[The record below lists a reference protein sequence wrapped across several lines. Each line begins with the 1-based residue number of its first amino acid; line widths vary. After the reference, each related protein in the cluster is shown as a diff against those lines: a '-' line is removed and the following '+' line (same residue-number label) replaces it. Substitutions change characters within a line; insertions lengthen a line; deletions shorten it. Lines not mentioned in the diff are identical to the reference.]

1 MLELLV
7 IVGSTRHGRRGRI
20 IADWFMDRARRLGRE
35 HWTLVDLAE
44 LRLPCLDFEYLADI
58 EPHPVEAVN
67 QWKALVGH
75 SDGFVWVTP
84 EYNHGYPAPLKNAL
98 DHVYDEWHR
107 KPVGIVSYGWAAGGA
122 RAAEQLRLVACE
134 LHMAPIQAALLI
146 PSVQRRPLDNPA
158 VGLRDSQEQVAILV
172 NELIWWAATLKQGR
186 ERSLAEL
193 TAR

>member
-1 MLELLV
+1 MLEFLV
-7 IVGSTRHGRRGRI
+7 IVGSTRRGRRGRV
-20 IADWFMDRARRLGRE
+20 IADWFMDHACRLGRA

-44 LRLPCLDFEYLADI
+44 LRLPCLDFEYVSSSD

-67 QWKALVGH
+67 QWKALVGD

-107 KPVGIVSYGWAAGGA
+107 KPVAIVSYGGAAGGA

-134 LHMAPIQAALLI
+134 LHMAPIQAALVI
-146 PSVQRRPLDNPA
+146 PSIQQRLADDPVA
-158 VGLRDSQEQVAILV
+158 GLRDSQEHVASLV
-172 NELIWWAATLKQGR
+172 NELVWWAVTLKQGR
-186 ERSLAEL
+186 RRSLEGPA
-193 TAR
+193 T